1 MTIRA
6 RVWTGEERDQVEE
19 FSRFLQR
26 IAPVGSAA
34 LKLGTSSRDS
44 ADIES
49 LGGRVS
55 SEQLPQLLRRC
66 ESENLQLAWGNDPT
80 DPTLDVICELYDD
93 HIEVA
98 ARPPVAESV
107 ERVLSEV
114 VEGAA

>member
-6 RVWTGEERDQVEE
+6 RVWSKDERDQVEE

-26 IAPVGSAA
+26 IAPVGSAT
-34 LKLGTSSRDS
+34 LTLGTSPRDS
-44 ADIES
+44 DYIES

-55 SEQLPQLLRRC
+55 SDQLPQLLRRC
-66 ESENLQLAWGNDPT
+66 ESENLQLVWGSDT
-80 DPTLDVICELYDD
+80 TGPTLDVICELYDD

-98 ARPPVAESV
+98 ARPPLAESV